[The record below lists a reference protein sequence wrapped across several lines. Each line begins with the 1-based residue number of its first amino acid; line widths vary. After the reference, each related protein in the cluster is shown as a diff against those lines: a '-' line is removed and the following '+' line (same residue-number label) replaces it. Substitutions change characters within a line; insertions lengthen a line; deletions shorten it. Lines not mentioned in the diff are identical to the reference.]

1 MDPGNDLR
9 VAEIPAFR
17 QLPGRQTLSLQQG
30 AHTAVQKE
38 NVILCI
44 IQNIHGVLL

>member
-1 MDPGNDLR
+1 MNPGNDLR
-9 VAEIPAFR
+9 MRQIPAFR
-17 QLPGRQTLSLQQG
+17 QLPGRQTLGLQQG

-38 NVILCI
+38 NMILCI